1 MAVPNRSKEIKAI
14 AAKYP
19 QAFGGD
25 EATLDA
31 RRRLLMP
38 ILCRELNKL
47 DGENWFLVN
56 RLDRQDDDP
65 KPGRLTSDVLAWK
78 PTMEHVDMLSASGTM
93 WHVLPPITDPDWRLE
108 HWANWP
114 SWDDVNTPKPE
125 PPVIPTP
132 GTNEPNLGLRVAA
145 LEAKFAALKAVL

>member
-47 DGENWFLVN
+47 DGENWYLVN
-56 RLDRQDDDP
+56 RLDREDDDP

-78 PTMEHVDMLSASGTM
+78 PTMEHVDMLSSSGTM
-93 WHVLPPITDPDWRLE
+93 WHVLPKITDPQWKLE
-108 HWANWP
+108 HWSNWP
-114 SWDDVNTPKPE
+114 SWDDVTPPT
-125 PPVIPTP
+125 PVPTP
-132 GTNEPNLGLRVAA
+132 GTNVPNLGMEQRIAA
-145 LEAKFAALKAVL
+145 LEAWARSFPK